1 MQTGHLTQRIPHTL
15 VGRECILYEIAQGVL
30 AHEPQSFAIVGARL
44 IGKSALLRSLAAE
57 LGPLHPT
64 ASPTDQVSVVLLDC
78 TWQTDQGEPLAEA
91 YARLTDTL
99 QTTHRELDWNQIGQ
113 QGTPARR
120 LCQLARQLKR
130 CERRLVLLLDNFGA
144 WLTTAAEPEAILQ
157 PLRALMQDA
166 ALVVT
171 TEQPLYDLDK
181 QWAEGALW
189 DGFTHRFLGLIEP
202 EAAAK
207 WLVMYQEQFVGL
219 IAILPALAELAGR
232 HPFLLRKLG
241 DSLVEVQ
248 QMLPSQQPIS
258 EEQLSLVRLRLAEYG
273 RPLFMAVWHTLQNP
287 PEHLAVAAVQTLLE
301 QLLLAPLPAKQVPPE
316 QFLTLNWLINQAVV
330 AYRERNGVA
339 YYQLFSPLF
348 ADFIS
353 NRLAPP
359 PVQPSA
365 TFAPARVYE
374 PEAPLYE
381 QLTKMEAALL
391 RYFLNHSQSVVS
403 IEQLLTEVWKRP
415 DSSVR
420 RVQEA
425 IRRLRLQLEQQT
437 PPLGVIENERGR
449 GYRFIPA
456 KQDYR

>member
-1 MQTGHLTQRIPHTL
+1 M
-15 VGRECILYEIAQGVL
+15 LYEIAQGVL
-30 AHEPQSFAIVGARL
+30 AHDPQSFALVGARL
-44 IGKSALLRSLAAE
+44 VGKSALLRCLVADQ
-57 LGPLHPT
+57 GPLHQT
-64 ASPTDQVSVVLLDC
+64 SSPTDKVSVVLLDC
-78 TWQTDQGEPLAEA
+78 GWQTDQDDPLAEA
-91 YARLTDTL
+91 YARLTDKLHTPES
-99 QTTHRELDWNQIGQ
+99 ELDWNQIAQ
-113 QGTPARR
+113 QATPTRR
-120 LCQLARQLKR
+120 LCQLARQFKR
-130 CERRLVLLLDNFGA
+130 YERRLILLLDNFGA

-157 PLRALMQDA
+157 PLRLLMQDA

-171 TEQPLYDLDK
+171 TEQPLYDLGK
-181 QWAEGALW
+181 HWAEGSFW

-202 EAAAK
+202 EAAAQ
-207 WLVMYQEQFVGL
+207 WLAMYQEQFAGL
-219 IAILPALAELAGR
+219 SAILPALAELAGR

-248 QMLPSQQPIS
+248 QMLPSQQPIA

-273 RPLFMAVWHTLQNP
+273 RPLFMALWHTLQNP
-287 PEHLAVAAVQTLLE
+287 PDHLTAEAVQTLLA
-301 QLLLAPLPAKQVPPE
+301 QLLLAPLPAKQLYPE
-316 QFLTLNWLINQAVV
+316 HFLTLNWLINQAVV

-348 ADFIS
+348 AEFIS
-353 NRLAPP
+353 SRFATN
-359 PVQPSA
+359 PVQPPA

-381 QLTKMEAALL
+381 ELTKMEAALL

-437 PPLGVIENERGR
+437 PPIGIIENERGR

-456 KQDYR
+456 K